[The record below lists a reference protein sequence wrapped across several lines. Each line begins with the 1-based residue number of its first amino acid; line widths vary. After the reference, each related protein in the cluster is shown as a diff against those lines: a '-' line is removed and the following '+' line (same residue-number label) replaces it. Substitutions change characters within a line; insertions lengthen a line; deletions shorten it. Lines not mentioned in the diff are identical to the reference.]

1 MAAQPTFKADWI
13 PSQNDPAQTQT
24 SSKRKSTAS
33 WQQLGLSPQ
42 MTKAL
47 GLRGFKQPTPIQRMA
62 IPSALENPPRDIL
75 GMARTGSG
83 KTLAYLIPMLQR
95 LGTRREPHGIRCLI
109 LCPSRELAVQILK
122 AGKDL
127 SRSLAGADKSSALR
141 WSVIMGG
148 ESLDQQFEKISE
160 RPDIVIATPGRFL
173 HIVVEMDLDL
183 RGLDMVIYDEADRL
197 FEMGFEVQLR
207 EILHRLPASRHS
219 LLFSATLPSSL
230 AEFAKAGL
238 NNPNFIRLD
247 TEHRISPSLKTAFVW
262 TKPDEKDAALLILLR
277 DAIGISMSSAVV
289 SNRQKAIIFASTK
302 HHVEYLQTL
311 LSAAGYRASFIYGS
325 LDQAARQQQL
335 RQFRSDD
342 TDLLVVTDVAARGID
357 IPSMGH
363 VVNFDFPSSPRIFV
377 HRVGRT
383 ARAGQEGSA
392 WTIVT
397 KEDLPFLLDLEVFLD
412 RPITANT
419 EVFGAVPRESLE
431 TAMEYIQNGLEE
443 AEPQLPSLREVMKRG
458 QSMFERS
465 RSKASRE
472 AYQKAKTVMSTLSH
486 GPMAVLPV
494 LQSNTGDEPTESSQL
509 RDRLLESVQ
518 DYQPP
523 ETIFEIGSRGK
534 QPAAQLMQQRRQLLS
549 KHRAERRATQ
559 ADEESTETVGPIH
572 GRG

>member
-1 MAAQPTFKADWI
+1 MATQSSFKADWI
-13 PSQNDPAQTQT
+13 PSQNDGSQTQT
-24 SSKRKSTAS
+24 SSKRKSAAS

-42 MTKAL
+42 MTRAL
-47 GLRGFKQPTPIQRMA
+47 GLRGFKQPTPIQRLA

-95 LGTRREPHGIRCLI
+95 LGSRREPHGIRCLI

-127 SRSLAGADKSSALR
+127 SRSLAGTDKSSALR

-160 RPDIVIATPGRFL
+160 KPDIVIATPGRFL
-173 HIVVEMDLDL
+173 HIVVEMNLDL

-277 DAIGISMSSAVV
+277 DAIGVSMSTAV
-289 SNRQKAIIFASTK
+289 
-302 HHVEYLQTL
+302 
-311 LSAAGYRASFIYGS
+311 
-325 LDQAARQQQL
+325 
-335 RQFRSDD
+335 
-342 TDLLVVTDVAARGID
+342 
-357 IPSMGH
+357 
-363 VVNFDFPSSPRIFV
+363 
-377 HRVGRT
+377 
-383 ARAGQEGSA
+383 EGSA

-397 KEDLPFLLDLEVFLD
+397 KDDLPFLLDLEVFLD
-412 RPITANT
+412 RPITGNKD
-419 EVFGAVPRESLE
+419 VFGAAPRESLE

-472 AYQKAKTVMSTLSH
+472 AYQKAKTLMSELSQ
-486 GPMAVLPV
+486 GSSVVLPV
-494 LQSNTGDEPTESSQL
+494 LQSGTSSEPTESSDL
-509 RDRLLESVQ
+509 RERLLGSVQ
-518 DYQPP
+518 DYRPP
-523 ETIFEIGSRGK
+523 ETIFEIGSRAETEDRPPIIKKSYRDPNFFLPHENVETAKNKGYSLNDDSF
-534 QPAAQLMQQRRQLLS
+534 AAQARSAILDLQGDEGAAQRAQKASQMKWDKKS
-549 KHRAERRATQ
+549 KRFVKGDGKEKLKARNGRPRRK
-559 ADEESTETVGPIH
+559 
-572 GRG
+572 